1 MVRRAVRP
9 RAGAPLVLALAAAL
23 SVGTAL
29 AQPGSRA
36 VVGLQAEP
44 VTLDVGQL
52 SDYNASRA
60 AMEMYEGVA
69 RFAHGSTD
77 IEAGRAE
84 GVAVAGEV
92 HGSPAQRRAR

>member
-29 AQPGSRA
+29 AQPGSRV

-44 VTLDVGQL
+44 VTLDVAQL
-52 SDYNASRA
+52 SDYNSSRA
-60 AMEMYEGVA
+60 AMEMHEGLV
-69 RFAHGSTD
+69 RFAHG
-77 IEAGRAE
+77 
-84 GVAVAGEV
+84 
-92 HGSPAQRRAR
+92 